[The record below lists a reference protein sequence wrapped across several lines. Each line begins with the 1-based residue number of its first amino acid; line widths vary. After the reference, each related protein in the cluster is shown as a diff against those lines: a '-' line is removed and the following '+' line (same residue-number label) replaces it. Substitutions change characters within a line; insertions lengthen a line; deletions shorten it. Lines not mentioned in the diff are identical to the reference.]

1 MDLTPK
7 ALDINACY
15 CECTSSYIFF
25 AAQITTLTV
34 LTYVGQGFNV
44 KMVVLRSSRDREAIE

>member
-25 AAQITTLTV
+25 AAQITTLTC
-34 LTYVGQGFNV
+34 VGQGFDV
-44 KMVVLRSSRDREAIE
+44 KMVVLQSSRDREAIE